1 MLQQGQRSCPLTI
14 HVIYDVRLPGPTH
27 VLVSVPFPCKAGCRT
42 RLPHPADQLDGK
54 DNIINEE
61 RREKIQVA
69 RLKRKQNV
77 LRDEI
82 KLKN

>member
-1 MLQQGQRSCPLTI
+1 M
-14 HVIYDVRLPGPTH
+14 
-27 VLVSVPFPCKAGCRT
+27 LVSVPFPCKAGCRI
-42 RLPHPADQLDGK
+42 RLPLPADQLDGK
-54 DNIINEE
+54 DNKINEE

-82 KLKN
+82 N